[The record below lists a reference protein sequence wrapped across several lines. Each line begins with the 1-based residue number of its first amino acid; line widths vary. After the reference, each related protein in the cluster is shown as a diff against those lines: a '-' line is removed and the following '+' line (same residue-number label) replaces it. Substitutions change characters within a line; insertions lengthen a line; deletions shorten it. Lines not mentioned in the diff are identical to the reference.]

1 MGGISNGSLS
11 RETIGGKIAN
21 VLRGNVSLANN
32 GGFIQMATDLS
43 LEPSV
48 NLFVDAS
55 AYDGVELEVYCEG
68 SDVLGQFN
76 VQ

>member
-1 MGGISNGSLS
+1 MGGISTGSLS
-11 RETIGGKIAN
+11 RETIEGKVAN
-21 VLRGNVSLANN
+21 VLRGSVSLENN

-43 LEPSV
+43 LDPSV

-55 AYDGVELEVYCEG
+55 EFDGVELEVYCQGTDLDEK
-68 SDVLGQFN
+68 FN